1 MLACMGCKLAW
12 SHMRKSKCAKC
23 QDLLNYGESEDPAKM
38 TDSKMALIER
48 GPSSRQPNARPRT

>member
-1 MLACMGCKLAW
+1 MQACTVA
-12 SHMRKSKCAKC
+12 HEEEQVRKC

-48 GPSSRQPNARPRT
+48 GPSSRQPNAKLRT